1 MENKQEKELPIFVK
15 KEFEEFLK
23 CGLLSYGFLRLLC
36 QSCKQERLL
45 AFSCKRRGFCPSC
58 GARRMAESA
67 ALLVDQVFP
76 HKPLRQW
83 VLSFPFPLRFL
94 FAKDPKLMGDVLNL
108 VHRAISTYLIKKAG
122 LKKKS
127 GAKTGS
133 VTFIQRFGGSLNLNI
148 HFHIMY
154 LNGVYTFEQEKPH
167 FHFISP
173 PTQLELDNLLKTIA
187 QRIVKLLEKRGLI
200 VQDEGTE
207 HQFLNVKD
215 TEAIDHIHNS
225 SITYRIALG
234 KYKGQKAL
242 TLRTIPKSQKL
253 KPFLS
258 QYSGFSLHAGVSCK
272 SHERK
277 KRERLCRY
285 ISRPSLSE
293 ERLSLNIQGQVVY
306 KLKTAYR
313 NGTTHIVLDPLDF
326 LSRLASLVPRPR
338 VHLIRFHGV
347 FAPHCK
353 YRSLIIP
360 QSVLID
366 KTSPEEQK
374 KAKKSYT
381 MGWTKMLKRI
391 FDIDIQICSKCGG
404 QIKIISSIQDPK
416 VIKRILSHLGES
428 STVPELSPPRGPPET
443 EESLVTI

>member
-1 MENKQEKELPIFVK
+1 M
-15 KEFEEFLK
+15 
-23 CGLLSYGFLRLLC
+23 S
-36 QSCKQERLL
+36 
-45 AFSCKRRGFCPSC
+45 
-58 GARRMAESA
+58 ESA

-187 QRIVKLLEKRGLI
+187 QRTVKLLEKRGLI

-215 TEAIDHIHNS
+215 TEAIDHIHSS
-225 SITYRIALG
+225 SITYRIAFG
-234 KYKGQKAL
+234 PYKGQKAL
-242 TLRTIPKSQKL
+242 TLRTMP
-253 KPFLS
+253 
-258 QYSGFSLHAGVSCK
+258 
-272 SHERK
+272 
-277 KRERLCRY
+277 
-285 ISRPSLSE
+285 
-293 ERLSLNIQGQVVY
+293 N
-306 KLKTAYR
+306 
-313 NGTTHIVLDPLDF
+313 
-326 LSRLASLVPRPR
+326 
-338 VHLIRFHGV
+338 
-347 FAPHCK
+347 
-353 YRSLIIP
+353 
-360 QSVLID
+360 
-366 KTSPEEQK
+366 QK
-374 KAKKSYT
+374 K
-381 MGWTKMLKRI
+381 TKTL
-391 FDIDIQICSKCGG
+391 
-404 QIKIISSIQDPK
+404 SI
-416 VIKRILSHLGES
+416 
-428 STVPELSPPRGPPET
+428 
-443 EESLVTI
+443 